1 MAEARSRQIIIA
13 GAGIAGLTAA
23 LAFAVRGYPVR
34 VFERAPRL
42 DEVGAGIQLSPNATR
57 ILDRLGVLPG
67 LRHTAVRPDA
77 VVLRDASSL
86 AELGRVQLGAAAEWR
101 WKAPYLTAHRADL
114 QSALLA
120 HVAREPGIQLVTGA
134 TVRDVTLHPLGR
146 DGFGRDRRPHQPEH
160 RACCSSAPTASG
172 RTCAALSAARRRA
185 ASRARSPGAGPS
197 EPKARPAVRSPRI
210 GIGGVVTA
218 FLAPGFHLIAYP
230 VRAGAALNLVAFTR
244 GNAMGETW
252 SGKMDTKVL
261 RQPRCGAPHRRF
273 AKLAPTMPG
282 NWTVWPIHT
291 TPVRRPMDR
300 AGRHCADRRRRPRH
314 DALRRAGS
322 GDGDR
327 GCRDACQATCLPAMT
342 AWPCAL
348 AAWEKERRKRI
359 ERVARRGA
367 FNRLPGTPPGLSPW
381 CAMLSCACAPPE
393 KLATGLDWLYGWKPP
408 SPEG

>member
-42 DEVGAGIQLSPNATR
+42 DEVGAGLQLSPNATR

-134 TVRDVTLHPLGR
+134 TVRDVTMHPLGVTVSVEIAGR
-146 DGFGRDRRPHQPEH
+146 INQTTGMLLVGADGVWSDTRRLVGGEAKSRFSGQVAWRRTV
-160 RACCSSAPTASG
+160 RAESPAGSSL
-172 RTCAALSAARRRA
+172 AA
-185 ASRARSPGAGPS
+185 
-197 EPKARPAVRSPRI
+197 I
-210 GIGGVVTA
+210 GVGGVVTA
-218 FLAPGFHLIAYP
+218 FLTPGFHLITYP
-230 VRAGAALNLVAFTR
+230 VRAGAALNLAAFTR
-244 GNAMGETW
+244 GNAMAETW

-261 RQPRCGAPHRRF
+261 KTSMRRTAP
-273 AKLAPTMPG
+273 ALQKLVDDAG
-282 NWTVWPIHT
+282 EWTVWPIHT
-291 TPVRRPMDR
+291 ARNGPWTAPGGI
-300 AGRHCADRRRRPRH
+300 ALIG
-314 DALRRAGS
+314 DAAH
-322 GDGDR
+322 
-327 GCRDACQATCLPAMT
+327 AMT
-342 AWPCAL
+342 PFAAQGAAMAIEDAETLAGHVLAQPDSIAAAL
-348 AAWEKERRKRI
+348 AAWEKERRKRV
-359 ERVARRGA
+359 ERVARRGS
-367 FNRLPGTPPGLSPW
+367 FNRMTWHAAGPLAMVRN
-381 CAMLSCACAPPE
+381 AMLRMRTPE
-393 KLATGLDWLYGWKPP
+393 KLATSLDWLYGWKPP
-408 SPEG
+408 ALKL

>member
-42 DEVGAGIQLSPNATR
+42 DEVGAGLQLSPNATR

-134 TVRDVTLHPLGR
+134 TVRDVTMHPLGVTVSVEIAGR
-146 DGFGRDRRPHQPEH
+146 INQTTGMLLVGADGVWSDTRRLVGGEAKSRFSGQVAWRRTV
-160 RACCSSAPTASG
+160 RAESPAGSSL
-172 RTCAALSAARRRA
+172 AA
-185 ASRARSPGAGPS
+185 
-197 EPKARPAVRSPRI
+197 I
-210 GIGGVVTA
+210 GVGGVVTA
-218 FLAPGFHLIAYP
+218 FLTPGFHLITYP
-230 VRAGAALNLVAFTR
+230 VRAGAALNLAAFTR
-244 GNAMGETW
+244 GDAMAETW

-261 RQPRCGAPHRRF
+261 KSGMRRAAP
-273 AKLAPTMPG
+273 ALQKLADDAG
-282 NWTVWPIHT
+282 EWTVWPIHT
-291 TPVRRPMDR
+291 ARNGPWTAPGGI
-300 AGRHCADRRRRPRH
+300 ALIG
-314 DALRRAGS
+314 DAAH
-322 GDGDR
+322 
-327 GCRDACQATCLPAMT
+327 AMT
-342 AWPCAL
+342 PFAAQGAAMAIEDAETLAGHVLAQPDSVATAL
-348 AAWEKERRKRI
+348 AAWEKERRKRV
-359 ERVARRGA
+359 ERVARRGS
-367 FNRLPGTPPGLSPW
+367 FNRMTWHAAGPLAMVRN
-381 CAMLSCACAPPE
+381 AMLRMRTPE
-393 KLATGLDWLYGWKPP
+393 KLATSLDWLYGWKPP
-408 SPEG
+408 ALKL

>member
-1 MAEARSRQIIIA
+1 MAEARSRQIVIA

-134 TVRDVTLHPLGR
+134 TVRDAALHPLGLTVSVEIAGR
-146 DGFGRDRRPHQPEH
+146 IDKITGMLLVGADGVWSDTRRLVGGE
-160 RACCSSAPTASG
+160 
-172 RTCAALSAARRRA
+172 A
-185 ASRARSPGAGPS
+185 ASRFSGQVAWRRTIRAESPAGS
-197 EPKARPAVRSPRI
+197 SLAGI

-218 FLAPGFHLIAYP
+218 FLTPGFHLVTYP
-230 VRAGAALNLVAFTR
+230 VRAGAALNLAAFTR
-244 GNAMGETW
+244 GSAMDETW
-252 SGKMDTKVL
+252 SGKGDTKVL
-261 RQPRCGAPHRRF
+261 KHAMRRTAPVLQ
-273 AKLAPTMPG
+273 KLAEDTGEWTM
-282 NWTVWPIHT
+282 WPIHT
-291 TPVRRPMDR
+291 ARPGPWT
-300 AGRHCADRRRRPRH
+300 APEGIVLIG
-314 DALRRAGS
+314 DAAH
-322 GDGDR
+322 
-327 GCRDACQATCLPAMT
+327 AMT
-342 AWPCAL
+342 PFAAQGAAMAIEDAETLAGHVLARPDSVAAAL
-348 AAWEKERRKRI
+348 ATWEKERRKRV
-359 ERVARRGA
+359 ERVARRGS
-367 FNRLPGTPPGLSPW
+367 FNRVTWHARGPV
-381 CAMLSCACAPPE
+381 AMVRNAILGMRKPD
-393 KLATGLDWLYGWKPP
+393 KLATSLDWLYGWKPP
-408 SPEG
+408 ALKL

>member
-134 TVRDVTLHPLGR
+134 TVRDVSAASARRH
-146 DGFGRDRRPHQPEH
+146 GFGRDRRPRQSDH
-160 RACCSSAPTASG
+160 RDAGSSAPMASG
-172 RTCAALSAARRRA
+172 RTCAALSAASRRA

-197 EPKARPAVRSPRI
+197 GPKALPAVRSRAI

-218 FLAPGFHLIAYP
+218 FLAPGFHLITYP

-252 SGKMDTKVL
+252 SGKMDTQVL
-261 RQPRCGAPHRRF
+261 KHAMRRTAPAL
-273 AKLAPTMPG
+273 AKLADDTG
-282 NWTVWPIHT
+282 EWTVWPIHT
-291 TPVRRPMDR
+291 ARPGGPWT
-300 AGRHCADRRRRPRH
+300 APGGIALIG
-314 DALRRAGS
+314 DAAH
-322 GDGDR
+322 
-327 GCRDACQATCLPAMT
+327 AMT
-342 AWPCAL
+342 PYAAQGAAMAIEDAETLAGHVLAKPDSVAAAL

-367 FNRLPGTPPGLSPW
+367 STASTWHASGPVAHGAQPRARRRVRPKSSPPASTGCTAGNRPL
-381 CAMLSCACAPPE
+381 
-393 KLATGLDWLYGWKPP
+393 
-408 SPEG
+408 